1 MKYTAV
7 SMLLIR
13 TNSGCVFIVKFK
25 IFPTKH
31 NRMHKE
37 IPNFLLG
44 SVIEIFEIVLHLAT
58 KYPMLGLVVKYEINK
73 RRNDRETAMV
83 VDVPIVERL
92 MREGFMECPNIIE
105 GRTDQTRK
113 LMKNLK
119 EHNFR

>member
-1 MKYTAV
+1 
-7 SMLLIR
+7 
-13 TNSGCVFIVKFK
+13 
-25 IFPTKH
+25 
-31 NRMHKE
+31 MHKE

-44 SVIEIFEIVLHLAT
+44 SVIEIVEIVLHLAT

-92 MREGFMECPNIIE
+92 MRKGFMECPNIIE

-113 LMKNLK
+113 PMKNLK